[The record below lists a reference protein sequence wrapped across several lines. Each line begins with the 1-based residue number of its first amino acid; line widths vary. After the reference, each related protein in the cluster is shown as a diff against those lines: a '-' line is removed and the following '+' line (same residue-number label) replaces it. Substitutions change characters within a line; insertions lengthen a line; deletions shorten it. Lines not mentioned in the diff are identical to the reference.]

1 MPVVKVK
8 GLAKVYG
15 AEKSTSAT
23 WALRKID
30 FEVEQGE
37 FLGIMGPSG
46 SGKTTL
52 LNLLASL
59 DRPTG
64 GKIEIAGVDPS
75 ELRDEEMAV
84 FRRRNIGFVFQDFN
98 LLYTLSVKENIILPL
113 ALDNVEPKDMEN
125 QVTKVAHNVG
135 IAHILDKY
143 VFEISQGEQQRTA
156 IARAIINEPE
166 VVLADEPTGNLDSK
180 SANHVMKAFTSLNED
195 YGATILMVT
204 HDPFAASFCRRILF
218 LKDGEIFSELRR
230 SDGRQ
235 KFFQQIIDALSVMGG
250 TFDESYQPN
259 F

>member
-75 ELRDEEMAV
+75 KLRDEEMAV

-113 ALDNVEPKDMEN
+113 ALDNVEPEDMEN

-143 VFEISQGEQQRTA
+143 VFEI
-156 IARAIINEPE
+156 
-166 VVLADEPTGNLDSK
+166 L
-180 SANHVMKAFTSLNED
+180 
-195 YGATILMVT
+195 
-204 HDPFAASFCRRILF
+204 
-218 LKDGEIFSELRR
+218 
-230 SDGRQ
+230 
-235 KFFQQIIDALSVMGG
+235 
-250 TFDESYQPN
+250 
-259 F
+259 